1 MTASTGPLTCTKFV
15 TSCSTKT
22 KPFSPNRW
30 EMLSTL
36 PVSRLS
42 MATTSSPRP
51 TSVSQMCEP
60 RKPAPPVTTMR
71 ATGSAPPDGVVG
83 EATPADG
90 RRVEQVAGVDQSPF
104 GHEATDLLEVEPAE
118 LVPLGEHDEHR
129 CALAR
134 GVGIGCHLEAVDRAS
149 YCGVV
154 GPQAGAALLQL
165 VH

>member
-1 MTASTGPLTCTKFV
+1 MF
-15 TSCSTKT
+15 
-22 KPFSPNRW
+22 
-30 EMLSTL
+30 STL

-71 ATGSAPPDGVVG
+71 ATTSAPPDGVVG
-83 EATPADG
+83 EAPPADG
-90 RRVEQVAGVDQSPF
+90 RWVEQVAGVDQSPL

-118 LVPLGEHDEHR
+118 LVPLREHDQHR

-134 GVGIGCHLEAVDRAS
+134 RVGVGCHLETVDRP
-149 YCGVV
+149 CDGRVI
-154 GPQAGAALLQL
+154 GPQTGTALLQL
-165 VH
+165 VHDLEGGRASQVVGASLEGDAPRCDQMAVDAA